1 MALAPFSRLRKHL
14 ALFDIF
20 VISTG
25 AMISSGFFL
34 LPGLAASHTGASI
47 ILAYFLSGVLIVPAM
62 LSKAELATAMPRAG
76 GTYYYLDRTLGPL
89 VGTIGGIGTWLALV
103 LKSGFALIGLGA
115 YLALVVDVPIV
126 ETAISL
132 ALLFAALNIVGAKQ
146 SSGVLRVFV
155 IGLLVMLGYFLV
167 HGIAEVAVPVAGG
180 RSDRFE
186 PLFSNG
192 VDGLFRAVGLVFVSY
207 VGLTKVA
214 SLAEEVEN
222 PDRNIP
228 LGMAIAL
235 GTVTLIYV
243 IGTYIMVSV
252 LGVDRLSASLTPV
265 ADTADAFT
273 TWLPSTISKWVMIGA
288 AVAAF
293 AAMANAGIMA
303 ASRYPLAMARDHIM
317 PRVLA
322 STGRRGA
329 PIPSILLTVALL
341 IATLLLL
348 DIEGV
353 AKLASALQLL
363 IFGLINLAVIVMRE
377 SGLDSYDPGFRSPLY
392 PWPQLIG
399 IVVPLILVAEMGW
412 LPVLFTMAVTAVAF
426 AWYNYY
432 AKPRIVR
439 DGAIYHV
446 FARLGRRRY
455 AGLDR
460 ELRDIM
466 KEKGLRAEDP
476 FDHLVAQSTVLEYDA
491 VELGPLIHDAA
502 THLSTL
508 VPATTEELEHSID
521 MGLRGGGAPVA
532 RGAALLH
539 ARLPVLE
546 ESALVVVR
554 CRSGVSV
561 PERMGEVAR
570 QAREQ
575 PVHAVFVLVSGEN
588 DPGRHLRI
596 LAQLAGRVEDESFL
610 GDWLAAT
617 HEQEVKET
625 LLRDDRYLS
634 VYLAH
639 GGQADRWIGR
649 PLHEL
654 DIPAGVLV
662 ALIRRSGQ
670 SIVPQWRT
678 VLKDGD
684 RLTILGDPAELAKL
698 ASGLGP
704 AWGAVGGEDHS

>member
-1 MALAPFSRLRKHL
+1 
-14 ALFDIF
+14 
-20 VISTG
+20 
-25 AMISSGFFL
+25 
-34 LPGLAASHTGASI
+34 
-47 ILAYFLSGVLIVPAM
+47 
-62 LSKAELATAMPRAG
+62 
-76 GTYYYLDRTLGPL
+76 
-89 VGTIGGIGTWLALV
+89 
-103 LKSGFALIGLGA
+103 
-115 YLALVVDVPIV
+115 
-126 ETAISL
+126 
-132 ALLFAALNIVGAKQ
+132 
-146 SSGVLRVFV
+146 
-155 IGLLVMLGYFLV
+155 
-167 HGIAEVAVPVAGG
+167 VAGG
-180 RSDRFE
+180 RGPRFD

-192 VDGLFRAVGLVFVSY
+192 VDGLFRAIGLVFVSY

-243 IGTYIMVSV
+243 IGTYIMVAV

-265 ADTADAFT
+265 ADTADAFSI
-273 TWLPSTISKWVMIGA
+273 WLPSAVSKWVMIGA
-288 AVAAF
+288 ATAAF
-293 AAMANAGIMA
+293 AAMANAGLMA

-322 STGRRGA
+322 ETGRRGV
-329 PIPSILLTVALL
+329 PVSSILLTVALL
-341 IATLLLL
+341 ILTLLLL
-348 DIEGV
+348 DVEGV

-363 IFGLINLAVIVMRE
+363 IFGLINLAVVVMRE
-377 SGLDSYDPGFRSPLY
+377 SGLDSYDPGFRSPFY

-399 IVVPLILVAEMGW
+399 IVVPFILVAEMGW
-412 LPVLFTMAVTAVAF
+412 LPVLFTMILTAVAF
-426 AWYNYY
+426 AWYSYY

-476 FDHLVAQSTVLEYDA
+476 FDHLIAHSIVVERDT
-491 VELGPLIHDAA
+491 VELGRLIHEASTRLAA
-502 THLSTL
+502 R

-554 CRSGVSV
+554 CRSGLSV
-561 PERMGEVAR
+561 PEQMGEIAR
-570 QAREQ
+570 QARER

-610 GDWLAAT
+610 RDWLAAAD
-617 HEQEVKET
+617 EQELKET

-634 VYLAH
+634 VRLEH
-639 GGQADRWIGR
+639 GGMADKWIGR
-649 PLHEL
+649 ALHEL
-654 DIPAGVLV
+654 DIPAGLLV
-662 ALIRRSGQ
+662 ALIRRGGR
-670 SIVPQWRT
+670 SIIPQWRT
-678 VLKDGD
+678 VLRDGD

-698 ASGLGP
+698 AGELGS
-704 AWGAVGGEDHS
+704 AWGVVLGEDHA